1 MANRGNH
8 LKLGNQR
15 EISFSLL
22 SLSLTISLLSAV
34 STPAA
39 VVANS
44 TDSGINEDTSANS
57 AAPVPASSAHW
68 SLPFSGSIKPAP
80 TAPAPNADPATG
92 KSHPFPIANSYQVM
106 KFADDKGT
114 PTVTPPQVFRR
125 PIATTVPT
133 NLPPGVLSGQVS
145 EWEGPLTLDRMV
157 SHLVDETYDRSP
169 EGKKLDKQV
178 KHFGGR
184 PARAAA
190 VTKDAF
196 EHTFQYQGFDPSI
209 RAGRLILNDKYKVRN
224 IAWAEYERQKF
235 VDNIHSQVVTSMMQL
250 AEGIGMNPA
259 SGAPVIASAKGALE
273 SLVGE
278 EETQRT
284 ITGLTLWLNHTKVPD
299 DVFGQTPWSTIE
311 RNKKLEDIIKTALVR
326 DSVVKEVTTRVNK
339 YAHPNAAMNA
349 SVKVLDTGLSGIAYF
364 APGLAIPLVAE
375 TLEAGLKEST
385 GGSEENKLEREMLFD
400 KRIQSRFKVLN
411 HEASMA
417 VDNYRYALVTRNPQ
431 LLVFSQQ
438 VITDMAGQEQLAQL
452 VPTSNPITIPEAK
465 DPKGKSS
472 GTGGGIKIVQKKGKS
487 LLDKLPL

>member
-8 LKLGNQR
+8 LKLGNRR

-39 VVANS
+39 VVADS
-44 TDSGINEDTSANS
+44 TDSGINSDNSANS
-57 AAPVPASSAHW
+57 AAPTPASSAHW
-68 SLPFSGSIKPAP
+68 SLPFSGSIKPIP
-80 TAPAPNADPATG
+80 VEPPPNPDPITG
-92 KSHPFPIANSYQVM
+92 ASHPFPVANSYQVV
-106 KFADDKGT
+106 KVTDDKGAPSAT
-114 PTVTPPQVFRR
+114 TSQVFHG
-125 PIATTVPT
+125 T
-133 NLPPGVLSGQVS
+133 LPSKVLNGNVT
-145 EWEGPLTLDRMV
+145 EWEGPVTLDRMV
-157 SHLVDETYDRSP
+157 SHLVDTTYDKSP

-178 KHFGGR
+178 KHYSGKS
-184 PARAAA
+184 AKAVA

-209 RAGRLILNDKYKVRN
+209 RAGKLILDDKYKVRN

-235 VDNIHSQVVTSMMQL
+235 VDDIHSQVVTSMMQL

-259 SGAPVIASAKGALE
+259 AGAPVIASAKGALE
-273 SLVGE
+273 ALVGE

-299 DVFGQTPWSTIE
+299 TAYGQTPWNTME
-311 RNKKLEDIIKTALVR
+311 RNKKLEDIVKTALVR
-326 DSVVKEVTTRVNK
+326 DPVVKEVTARVGK
-339 YAHPNAAMNA
+339 YAHPNPAMNA

-375 TLEAGLKEST
+375 SLEAGLKEST
-385 GGSEENKLEREMLFD
+385 GGSEENKLERELLLD
-400 KRIQSRFKVLN
+400 RRIQSRFKTLN

-438 VITDMAGQEQLAQL
+438 VITDMAGKDQLAQL
-452 VPTSNPITIPEAK
+452 IPTSASPITVPEAK
-465 DPKGKSS
+465 DSKSKSS
-472 GTGGGIKIVQKKGKS
+472 GTANGINLVQKKGKS

>member
-1 MANRGNH
+1 

-44 TDSGINEDTSANS
+44 TDSGINDD
-57 AAPVPASSAHW
+57 APPPPAPASSAHW
-68 SLPFSGSIKPAP
+68 SLPFSGTMKSLP
-80 TAPAPNADPATG
+80 TEPAPNADPVTG
-92 KSHPFPIANSYQVM
+92 ASHPFPVANSYQVM

-114 PTVTPPQVFRR
+114 PTATPPQVFH
-125 PIATTVPT
+125 AT
-133 NLPPGVLSGQVS
+133 LPSSKVLTGGVT
-145 EWEGPLTLDRMV
+145 EWEGPVTLERMV
-157 SHLVDETYDRSP
+157 SHLVDTTYDKSP

-178 KHFGGR
+178 KHLAGKS
-184 PARAAA
+184 AKAVA

-209 RAGRLILNDKYKVRN
+209 RAGKLILDDKYKVRN

-235 VDNIHSQVVTSMMQL
+235 VDDIHSQVVTSMMQL
-250 AEGIGMNPA
+250 AEGIGMNPT

-273 SLVGE
+273 ALVGE
-278 EETQRT
+278 EETQHT

-299 DVFGQTPWSTIE
+299 DVFVQTPWNTIE
-311 RNKKLEDIIKTALVR
+311 RNKKLGDIVKTALVR
-326 DSVVKEVTTRVNK
+326 DPVVKEVTGRVTK
-339 YAHPNAAMNA
+339 YAHPNAATNA

-385 GGSEENKLEREMLFD
+385 GGSEENKLERELLLD
-400 KRIQSRFKVLN
+400 KRIQSRFKTLN
-411 HEASMA
+411 HEAAMA
-417 VDNYRYALVTRNPQ
+417 VDNYRYALVTHNPQ

-438 VITDMAGQEQLAQL
+438 VITDMAGKEQLAQL
-452 VPTSNPITIPEAK
+452 VPTSASPITVPESK
-465 DPKGKSS
+465 VSKGRSS
-472 GTGGGIKIVQKKGKS
+472 GTANGVQIVQKKGKS
-487 LLDKLPL
+487 LLDKLSL